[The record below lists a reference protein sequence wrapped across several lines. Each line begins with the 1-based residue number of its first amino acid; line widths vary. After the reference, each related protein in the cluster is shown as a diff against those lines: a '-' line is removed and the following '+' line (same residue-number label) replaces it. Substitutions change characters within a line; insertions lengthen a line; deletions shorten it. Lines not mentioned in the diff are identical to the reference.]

1 MKVAIAVCV
10 RVCVR
15 VPHGYSGSCQLFSPP
30 TPPQGLIC
38 PECKIWQKVV
48 TLSPPPQSS
57 SRGSMTDLQRNLLV
71 LFVAETFSQ
80 LICQQQLLSVSRC
93 AEY

>member
-1 MKVAIAVCV
+1 MAILGPANYF
-10 RVCVR
+10 R
-15 VPHGYSGSCQLFSPP
+15 PP
-30 TPPQGLIC
+30 PDPRGIYDGLIC